1 MIWRGWI
8 LLNVGV
14 WTGVFGIVGLFGS
27 LFEKNKGGFM
37 GHVAKI
43 WGKTI
48 MAVCR
53 IRYTVT
59 GLSHIHPDQE
69 YIFAG
74 NHESSLDIPLAFAAI
89 PKKLVP
95 VSKIELK
102 KVPIMGWGMTAAGHI
117 FVDRRSREQSMK
129 SIQAARDSLLNFP
142 RSVLIFPEGTRS
154 VDGKMKPFKRGGLM
168 LAIETGMPVI
178 PMAFCGTSD
187 ANKKGSYT
195 IKKQPVELRFG
206 KPIESEHFSF
216 KTRREFVT
224 KIQDSVQDLKQNGGQ
239 P

>member
-1 MIWRGWI
+1 M
-8 LLNVGV
+8 NVGV
-14 WTGVFGIVGLFGS
+14 WTSIFGFIGLVGS

-53 IRYTVT
+53 IQYTVT
-59 GLSHIHPDQE
+59 GLVHIHPHQE

-102 KVPIMGWGMTAAGHI
+102 KIPIMGWGMTAAGHI
-117 FVDRRSREQSMK
+117 FVDRRSREKSMK
-129 SIQAARDSLLNFP
+129 SIQDARDSLLNFP

-154 VDGKMKPFKRGGLM
+154 VDGNMKPFKRGGLM
-168 LAIETGMPVI
+168 LAIETGIPVI
-178 PMAFCGTSD
+178 PMAFCGTSA
-187 ANKKGSYT
+187 ANKKGSYN
-195 IKKQPVELRFG
+195 IKKQPVQLRFG
-206 KPIESEHFSF
+206 SPIESENFSYE
-216 KTRREFVT
+216 TRKEFVSR
-224 KIQDSVQDLKQNGGQ
+224 IQNSVQELKQNGGFS
-239 P
+239 